1 MGLLTTCRP
10 LKVTTPDGVGVSVQ
24 VWGNGAGPEIVFIHG
39 MLQSHLS
46 WSKQIESPLAR
57 KFRLDTYDFRGHGGS
72 DKPFDANLYND
83 SVKFAEELKA
93 VMDAVGL
100 KRPILVGWS
109 FGARIIA
116 DYLLKYGSASL
127 AGINFIAPA
136 ISPNPAHFGP
146 GIKKLGEARDADF
159 ATSIRGIREFLRACF
174 LKEPAKDEFETMLV
188 YNASVPLEIRGWF
201 GRPAS
206 DTESLQRLLRSLA
219 LPVLVSHGLEDQV
232 ILPELSRWLKTII
245 PAAKLSFHQES
256 GHAPFFEDSERF
268 NRELEA
274 FAAQTSQSS

>member
-57 KFRLDTYDFRGHGGS
+57 KFRLVTYDFRGHGGS

-100 KRPILVGWS
+100 RRPILVGWS

-136 ISPNPAHFGP
+136 ISPNPAQFGP
-146 GIKKLGEARDADF
+146 RHQEARRGQRRGFCDEHPWHQRIPSSVLLEGARKGRIRNNACLQRQRALGNSGMVWPAGKRHGIV
-159 ATSIRGIREFLRACF
+159 ATSASLPRAACARLSRPRRPGDSTGVEPLVENNNSCSKTVLPSRERTRA
-174 LKEPAKDEFETMLV
+174 
-188 YNASVPLEIRGWF
+188 
-201 GRPAS
+201 
-206 DTESLQRLLRSLA
+206 LLR
-219 LPVLVSHGLEDQV
+219 GLRKV
-232 ILPELSRWLKTII
+232 
-245 PAAKLSFHQES
+245 
-256 GHAPFFEDSERF
+256 
-268 NRELEA
+268 
-274 FAAQTSQSS
+274 QS

>member
-1 MGLLTTCRP
+1 MGLLTACRR

-46 WSKQIESPLAR
+46 WSKQIESPLAS
-57 KFRLDTYDFRGHGGS
+57 KFRLVTYDFRGHGGS
-72 DKPFDANLYND
+72 DKPFDPNLYNN

-100 KRPILVGWS
+100 KCPILVGWS

-116 DYLLKYGSASL
+116 DYLLKYGSASV

-146 GIKKLGEARDADF
+146 GIKKLAEARDADF
-159 ATSIRGIREFLRACF
+159 ATSIRGTREFLRACF
-174 LKEPAKDEFETMLV
+174 LKELTRDEFETMLV
-188 YNASVPLEIRGWF
+188 YNASVPLEIRRWF
-201 GRPAS
+201 GRSAS
-206 DTESLQRLLRSLA
+206 DTQIVATSAAPPRA
-219 LPVLVSHGLEDQV
+219 ACAH
-232 ILPELSRWLKTII
+232 LSRPQRPSDSTGVEPLVEKNNSCSKTVLPSRVRTRAILRGLR
-245 PAAKLSFHQES
+245 KV
-256 GHAPFFEDSERF
+256 
-268 NRELEA
+268 
-274 FAAQTSQSS
+274 QS